1 MSIRYL
7 ASILGVSP
15 LSLSPVC
22 SSSVRTEAARNS
34 AWRLGGTRA
43 RKGLTAL
50 TAATSWLWLVKVKE
64 DSCTYS
70 TVQYSTV
77 QYSTVQ
83 YRLLHLA
90 ADRPHPRPRH
100 QPPELGGWVRGVLV
114 HWDVCLNILKINI
127 VYR

>member
-1 MSIRYL
+1 MISMEYL

-34 AWRLGGTRA
+34 AWRLDGTRA
-43 RKGLTAL
+43 RNGLTAL

-64 DSCTYS
+64 DSCTCSAVHYS

-77 QYSTVQ
+77 QYSTDSCTSQ
-83 YRLLHLA
+83 LTALSPAPANSRLNSEA
-90 ADRPHPRPRH
+90 
-100 QPPELGGWVRGVLV
+100 GSVVSWYTGM
-114 HWDVCLNILKINI
+114 
-127 VYR
+127 YFSTS